1 MCVFARWSRWVAST
15 SAVILCRSLVLPG
28 LDVASAPWGRHQCV
42 TNTPRPPWAAHTR
55 ALACTA
61 LQNITITFVLCDCDK
76 RGKEVIFR
84 GCINGFRWGW
94 GWGGGQLDCI
104 SEVYLTAW
112 VKLETN
118 TLPWPCTF
126 SQCSSTSTEQ
136 FYLPSTANLKRK
148 SLNKSKLMR
157 MAVESNDD
165 WKQSQSGFYLL
176 IFITDTVPLLIYP
189 KWVFHMKCK
198 KKSYLN
204 RGRVLCKCKMATAY
218 I

>member
-1 MCVFARWSRWVAST
+1 MWMHDVYVCFPFACVCLHVGRGGWFQRLPWFCAEAW
-15 SAVILCRSLVLPG
+15 CCLVLMWLLLPE
-28 LDVASAPWGRHQCV
+28 AV
-42 TNTPRPPWAAHTR
+42 TSVLLTPPPPHPPPSPWAAHTL

-94 GWGGGQLDCI
+94 GGQLDCI

-136 FYLPSTANLKRK
+136 F
-148 SLNKSKLMR
+148 
-157 MAVESNDD
+157 
-165 WKQSQSGFYLL
+165 
-176 IFITDTVPLLIYP
+176 
-189 KWVFHMKCK
+189 
-198 KKSYLN
+198 
-204 RGRVLCKCKMATAY
+204 
-218 I
+218 